1 MKQPNFLHVD
11 TNSQQL
17 RVDQKFLGRVRSESG
32 VANVVS

>member
-17 RVDQKFLGRVRSESG
+17 RVDRKFLGQVRSKTG